1 MDTARASRYWERHAP
16 RYDASISVFERL
28 LLEDGREWACSQAR
42 GEVLEIAAG
51 TGRNLPHYPAGV
63 RLTATELSP
72 GMLER
77 ARYRARAIGSD
88 AELRVA
94 DAQALDFPAERFD
107 TVVCTLGL
115 CSVPDHARAVHEA
128 VRVLRPGG
136 RLVLLEHVRSPNPR
150 VRAVQRLLNVASA
163 RLCCDD
169 LVREPL
175 DPVRAAGMRVE
186 QLERSKLGIVERLV
200 ATKPAA

>member
-1 MDTARASRYWERHAP
+1 MDTARARRYWSRHAP
-16 RYDASISVFERL
+16 RYDTSISVFERL
-28 LLEDGREWACSQAR
+28 ALEDGRLWACSHAR

-51 TGRNLPHYPAGV
+51 TGRNLAHYPRDL

-72 GMLER
+72 EMLDIARRR
-77 ARYRARAIGSD
+77 AREIGSG
-88 AELRVA
+88 AELRLA
-94 DAQALDFPAERFD
+94 DAQALEFPDERFD
-107 TVVCTLGL
+107 TVICTLGL
-115 CSVPDHARAVHEA
+115 CSIPDHVRAVREA
-128 VRVLRPGG
+128 ARVLRPGG

-150 VRAVQRLLNVASA
+150 VRAVQRAFNKLSL

-186 QLERSKLGIVERLV
+186 HLERSKLGIVERLV
-200 ATKPAA
+200 AAKPAR